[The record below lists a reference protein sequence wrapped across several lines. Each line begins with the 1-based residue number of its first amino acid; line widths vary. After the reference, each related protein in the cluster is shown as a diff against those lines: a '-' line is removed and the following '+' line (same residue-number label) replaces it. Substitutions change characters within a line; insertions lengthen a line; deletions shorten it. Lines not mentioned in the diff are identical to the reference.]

1 MTASIPSLR
10 ILSDSCPKQCLGICQ
25 AKVRQIPEHVSGFTL
40 IEVAISVFVITLL
53 LGGILVPLSA
63 QVEQR
68 RTSESQKYLEEI
80 KEALIGFAVSNNRL
94 PCPASAASAGVESP
108 AGGACTNNYNGFV
121 PAVTL
126 GLTVVDDQ
134 RFAVD
139 PWGNRIRYAVT
150 NANSNAFTTANGMS
164 TTGLTTLAPNL
175 LICSTATGI
184 SGSSCAVGAALANGV
199 PAVIYAIG
207 KNGASGGTGLDE
219 AANPN
224 ANSANNDRVFVS
236 HVPAPSSA
244 PNGEFDDI
252 MTWLSPNVL
261 YNRMVAAGRLP

>member
-1 MTASIPSLR
+1 MIATAFTSSASR
-10 ILSDSCPKQCLGICQ
+10 GH
-25 AKVRQIPEHVSGFTL
+25 AVAGFTL
-40 IEVAISVFVITLL
+40 IEVAIAVFVMTLL

-68 RTSESQKYLEEI
+68 RTSETQKYLEEI
-80 KEALIGFAVSNNRL
+80 KEALIGFAVTTGRL
-94 PCPASAASAGVESP
+94 PCPASATSAGVESP
-108 AGGACTNNYNGFV
+108 SGGGACTNSYNGFV

-126 GLTVVDDQ
+126 GLAVVDNQ
-134 RFAVD
+134 GFAVD

-150 NANSNAFTTANGMS
+150 AWTPTAAPCNPATPPFTTTGGMS
-164 TTGLTTLAPNL
+164 TYFSCPLAPNL

-184 SGSSCAVGAALANGV
+184 TGSSCNTAPALTSGV
-199 PAVIYAIG
+199 PAVIYATG

-236 HVPAPSSA
+236 HVPAPSSV